1 MLLRHAKSSRTTG
14 NARVNGPSP
23 PVPLVSIIIPSAA
36 DPKHLL
42 ACLRSLESHM
52 PVDLTFEVIAVLN
65 SNNDY
70 HGVLTRSSIEVRAIG
85 ASTNLGLAGAGNRA
99 RADARG
105 NYLVLLHDDSQI
117 EQGWIEAL
125 LDAAESHPEAGAI
138 GGKVLS
144 PDGKLQGAGMILWR
158 DGTTA
163 PPWLGAVPAADRF
176 AVTREVDYIGTS
188 SLMIRANTWDAVGGL
203 DEQFYPLYYVDV
215 DLAMKIRRHGQI
227 VLYEPRSRTRHHQ
240 GASGDLRW
248 RWFVTHRNR
257 SKFLEKWGTALDGQV
272 VRIEGSQESIDSA
285 MRRAELFEARVRA
298 DKSGAPGPSSHASAG
313 SFDRLEQERR
323 CLLLGL
329 GLYSDYADA
338 LEHELE
344 TAEQPSGELGG
355 ELSEVRR
362 FLEHLQRAAAMG

>member
-1 MLLRHAKSSRTTG
+1 MLLRHGKSSRTTG
-14 NARVNGPSP
+14 NARLNGASP
-23 PVPLVSIIIPSAA
+23 LLPLVSIIIPSAA

-42 ACLRSLESHM
+42 ACLRSLENHM
-52 PVDLTFEVIAVLN
+52 PADLTFEVIAVLN

-70 HGVLTRSSIEVRAIG
+70 NAVLTRSSIEVRAIG

-99 RADARG
+99 RANARG

-117 EQGWIEAL
+117 ERGWIEAL

-158 DGTTA
+158 DGTTS
-163 PPWLGAVPAADRF
+163 PPWLGAVPSADRF
-176 AVTREVDYIGTS
+176 AVPRAVDYIGTS
-188 SLMIRANTWDAVGGL
+188 SLMIRAHTWDVVGGL

-215 DLAMKIRRHGQI
+215 DLAMKIRRQGQI

-257 SKFLEKWGTALDGQV
+257 NKFLEKWGTALDGQE
-272 VRIEGSQESIDSA
+272 VRSEGSQESIDSA
-285 MRRAELFEARVRA
+285 MRRAEMFMARVQA
-298 DKSGAPGPSSHASAG
+298 EKSAAPGPSGHANVG
-313 SFDRLEQERR
+313 SFDRIAQERR
-323 CLLLGL
+323 SLLLGL
-329 GLYSDYADA
+329 GLYRDYADT

-344 TAEQPSGELGG
+344 TEERPSGELGD

-362 FLEHLQRAAAMG
+362 LLEHLQRAAGMG